1 MDTPNTQDYMILGYA
16 VIFGLP
22 FLYVLTWWFRR
33 RNLQKDL
40 ELLQSLRDEKKP

>member
-33 RNLQKDL
+33 RNLKRDL
-40 ELLQSLRDEKKP
+40 ELLDSLRDDKP